1 PQEMSAAVVNEDIDD
16 SWFKNTDNLLID
28 DDIPLDYNK
37 LSSAE
42 DVEFFKLLEADS
54 LKYTGKISAQQE
66 EKENQQPLQQGNETF
81 LRDFR
86 GDVSE
91 RVEETKLTQEQ
102 ADMETKLSEEPVY
115 KFDENDTELLSEEIG
130 LNTADES
137 FNENVIVLEDDDLDN
152 IDDGVIPDDLENE
165 SDLYFGKQS
174 PPKENDDSNSG
185 QSRCI
190 LEYEGQK
197 NHIYIKSDKCLGEL
211 MQDLK
216 DDLISDRTQ
225 DREVVLTFLDST
237 IDDFRLVLSQ
247 DNKYSQEFTLGKI
260 VNVHNKYRKSRDLNT
275 ADLHVVMTLQDRF
288 ISQYRKYD
296 DVAGE
301 RAQNPIIVGD
311 SSPEPFDDGDN
322 VLPTSPGEDVTT
334 KIGQVSGTG
343 NSFFKPSKDAS
354 LPLSKDVNDEQFN
367 GIREVNDDL
376 PPYSGDEDDGSVWEN
391 DEHEFYD
398 EDSQTYN
405 QTQGT
410 YSETDE
416 LYVGA
421 QEPYVD
427 LGEDDEVNHLDEQLE
442 SNDLPSDKH
451 NDLREDIFNEDS
463 LNDINDLAENFD
475 ESSSYYDQ
483 TLDNNNIIKG
493 GIDVET
499 SEINEQNIL
508 EVSKEPEEDIDDN
521 IPSITELGDGKEY
534 DFSSVYGSKENDL
547 LAPIDDE
554 WAADYTASEF
564 DPTINDNEISDNETI
579 VSQGKRERPDADDNE

>member
-1 PQEMSAAVVNEDIDD
+1 MSAAVVNEDIDE
-16 SWFKNTDNLLID
+16 SWFKNADNLLID

-91 RVEETKLTQEQ
+91 RVEEIKMTQEQ
-102 ADMETKLSEEPVY
+102 ADTETKLSEEPVY
-115 KFDENDTELLSEEIG
+115 KFGENDTELLSEEIG
-130 LNTADES
+130 LHTADES

-185 QSRCI
+185 QS
-190 LEYEGQK
+190 LTK
-197 NHIYIKSDKCLGEL
+197 
-211 MQDLK
+211 
-216 DDLISDRTQ
+216 TQ

-322 VLPTSPGEDVTT
+322 VLPTSPGEDVTR

-398 EDSQTYN
+398 EDSQTYH
-405 QTQGT
+405 QTQGS

-427 LGEDDEVNHLDEQLE
+427 LGDDEVKPLDEQLE

-451 NDLREDIFNEDS
+451 NDLREDIFNEDP

-483 TLDNNNIIKG
+483 TLDNSNIIKG

-508 EVSKEPEEDIDDN
+508 EMSKEPEEDIDDN

-534 DFSSVYGSKENDL
+534 DFSSVYDSKENDL

-579 VSQGKRERPDADDNE
+579 VSQGKRERPDADDNEDANKKARID